1 MEIAGLGSPMR
12 PSFFHHLHPPTIPTQ
27 QSRWRYTL
35 GAGGLSVYLSLT
47 LLITG
52 VLLMFYYIPTPQEA
66 GTSIQ
71 TITYLVPFGGVLR
84 NLHYWAAQLL
94 LIVIVIHML
103 RVILTGAYT
112 APRRFNY
119 LIGLFLLVICIFLDF
134 SGYILR
140 WDEGIRWALVAGTN
154 LVKTIPGMGNGLYA
168 WVMGGS
174 QPGPATLTRFY
185 AWHIMGLTLLLVIFG
200 VWHIFRVR
208 RDGGIA
214 VPPPALRSDQSR
226 IPRNTLVRRE
236 GLATLISSSILM
248 AISILFPAPIAPPIA
263 SINQPPPSYID
274 TRAPWF
280 FLWVQQLLKF
290 GDPFW
295 LGVMLPFLFLMLLV
309 ALPFAFP
316 LAQPHELGRWL
327 PPGNRLA
334 QFIVVILSV
343 FILGL
348 ILAALFTPVQV

>member
-1 MEIAGLGSPMR
+1 MR
-12 PSFFHHLHPPTIPTQ
+12 PSFFHHLHPPTIPAQ

-35 GAGGLSVYLSLT
+35 GAGGLSVFLILT
-47 LLITG
+47 LLVTG

-66 GTSIQ
+66 GDSIQ
-71 TITYLVPFGGVLR
+71 TITYLIPFGGILR

-94 LIVIVIHML
+94 IIVIVIHML

-112 APRRFNY
+112 PPRRFNY
-119 LIGLFLLVICIFLDF
+119 LIGMLLLVVSVFLDF

-140 WDEGIRWALVAGTN
+140 WDEGIRWALVVGTN
-154 LVKTIPGMGNGLYA
+154 LVKTIPWTGNALYT
-168 WVMGGS
+168 WIMGGS
-174 QPGPATLTRFY
+174 QPGPATLIRFY
-185 AWHIMGLTLLLVIFG
+185 TWHIMGLTLLLVIFG

-214 VPPPALRSDQSR
+214 VPPPALRADQSR
-226 IPRNTLVRRE
+226 ISRFTLVRRE
-236 GLATLISSSILM
+236 GLAALISSAVLIALSIF
-248 AISILFPAPIAPPIA
+248 FPAPIAPPIR

-280 FLWVQQLLKF
+280 FLWVQQLLKY

-295 LGVMLPFLFLMLLV
+295 LGIMLPTLFVTLLV
-309 ALPFAFP
+309 LLPFAFP
-316 LAQPHELGRWL
+316 LAHPRELGHWL

-334 QFIVVILSV
+334 QILV
-343 FILGL
+343 AILTAFILGL